1 LPRQTKKTPS
11 AFLADSQ
18 PPLIEYRN
26 VTVSRNNR
34 LVLNGITLAIGQGE
48 HVAILGPNGAGKSF
62 LIRTITRESYHHA
75 GIPGSYVRILGQESW
90 NVFELRN
97 LLGIVSN
104 DLVTACTRSFSGRE
118 IILSGFF
125 SSIGIW
131 PHHRVTPAMERKV
144 RGVMHQLEIGH
155 LAERKMNEIS
165 SGEARR
171 VLIGR
176 ALVHD
181 PQALILDEPSA
192 SLDFLA
198 AHELRSMLRKIARAG
213 TSIVMVTHNLTDII
227 PEISRV
233 ILLKDGGVFDD
244 GAKEEVL
251 TPASLQRL
259 FGIPLE
265 VVKRDGFYYML

>member
-90 NVFELRN
+90 NVFE
-97 LLGIVSN
+97 
-104 DLVTACTRSFSGRE
+104 E